1 MYKVLIADDET
12 FVRNLLEKNL
22 RASGLPIEITISA
35 ENGQEALE
43 KAFLSPPDIVI
54 TDIAMPIQNGL
65 ELIRSLKDHGISS
78 KNIIISGYDEFD
90 YAKKAIAL
98 GVTDYLLKPFMPEEL
113 ISVFEKII
121 HDLDSQKIL
130 HQNLN
135 LLMEQVDKNRFHNRS
150 NMLRS
155 LLDGAVLSK
164 EQISQLE
171 FPMETPTTKYMTCLL
186 SLIGTIWDFR
196 LQEEV
201 GSFFKLIQT
210 GYFSEALIFY
220 VVSLEPSKLILCFC
234 SQIKDEQIFQNE
246 ILKGIE
252 KLSKSLMQY
261 YDITVYA
268 SLGRSYHALNG
279 LKNSYEDALMIWKEA
294 LNPEKRI
301 RIFGENQEELK
312 LEESDVSDQIKN
324 TKSCI
329 RGAVM
334 NGNREEALGLTHQLM
349 NLYVSISNKGSEYI
363 LVSAGE
369 LIYGVA
375 DDMERNGFGKVEKDH
390 MPAFSQ
396 NMVSASLLE
405 LRGLLENYLIYC
417 CQKVSENLSQ
427 NRSEIAV
434 HMVQNYLEEHL
445 KDHTISIESAA
456 KTVHFSVSYLRQI
469 FKEVTGESFNEY
481 LIRKRMEK
489 AGELLQNTSMKISD
503 IAESCGY
510 ENQRYFA
517 SSFKKFYGCTPTD
530 FKLLVAKEHLY

>member
-201 GSFFKLIQT
+201 ESFFKLIQT

-517 SSFKKFYGCTPTD
+517 SSTPTD

>member
-201 GSFFKLIQT
+201 ESFFKLIQT

-234 SQIKDEQIFQNE
+234 SQIKDEQIFQ
-246 ILKGIE
+246 
-252 KLSKSLMQY
+252 
-261 YDITVYA
+261 
-268 SLGRSYHALNG
+268 
-279 LKNSYEDALMIWKEA
+279 
-294 LNPEKRI
+294 KR
-301 RIFGENQEELK
+301 F
-312 LEESDVSDQIKN
+312 
-324 TKSCI
+324 
-329 RGAVM
+329 
-334 NGNREEALGLTHQLM
+334 
-349 NLYVSISNKGSEYI
+349 
-363 LVSAGE
+363 
-369 LIYGVA
+369 
-375 DDMERNGFGKVEKDH
+375 
-390 MPAFSQ
+390 
-396 NMVSASLLE
+396 
-405 LRGLLENYLIYC
+405 
-417 CQKVSENLSQ
+417 
-427 NRSEIAV
+427 
-434 HMVQNYLEEHL
+434 
-445 KDHTISIESAA
+445 
-456 KTVHFSVSYLRQI
+456 
-469 FKEVTGESFNEY
+469 
-481 LIRKRMEK
+481 
-489 AGELLQNTSMKISD
+489 
-503 IAESCGY
+503 
-510 ENQRYFA
+510 
-517 SSFKKFYGCTPTD
+517 
-530 FKLLVAKEHLY
+530 

>member
-1 MYKVLIADDET
+1 M
-12 FVRNLLEKNL
+12 
-22 RASGLPIEITISA
+22 
-35 ENGQEALE
+35 
-43 KAFLSPPDIVI
+43 
-54 TDIAMPIQNGL
+54 
-65 ELIRSLKDHGISS
+65 
-78 KNIIISGYDEFD
+78 
-90 YAKKAIAL
+90 
-98 GVTDYLLKPFMPEEL
+98 
-113 ISVFEKII
+113 
-121 HDLDSQKIL
+121 
-130 HQNLN
+130 
-135 LLMEQVDKNRFHNRS
+135 RF
-150 NMLRS
+150 
-155 LLDGAVLSK
+155 
-164 EQISQLE
+164 
-171 FPMETPTTKYMTCLL
+171 
-186 SLIGTIWDFR
+186 
-196 LQEEV
+196 
-201 GSFFKLIQT
+201 
-210 GYFSEALIFY
+210 
-220 VVSLEPSKLILCFC
+220 
-234 SQIKDEQIFQNE
+234 
-246 ILKGIE
+246 LKGIE

>member
-135 LLMEQVDKNRFHNRS
+135 LLMEQVDKNRLHNRS

-171 FPMETPTTKYMTCLL
+171 FPMETPITKYMTCLL

-201 GSFFKLIQT
+201 ESFFKLIQT

-405 LRGLLENYLIYC
+405 HYLIYC

>member
-1 MYKVLIADDET
+1 M
-12 FVRNLLEKNL
+12 
-22 RASGLPIEITISA
+22 
-35 ENGQEALE
+35 
-43 KAFLSPPDIVI
+43 
-54 TDIAMPIQNGL
+54 
-65 ELIRSLKDHGISS
+65 
-78 KNIIISGYDEFD
+78 
-90 YAKKAIAL
+90 
-98 GVTDYLLKPFMPEEL
+98 
-113 ISVFEKII
+113 
-121 HDLDSQKIL
+121 
-130 HQNLN
+130 
-135 LLMEQVDKNRFHNRS
+135 
-150 NMLRS
+150 
-155 LLDGAVLSK
+155 
-164 EQISQLE
+164 
-171 FPMETPTTKYMTCLL
+171 
-186 SLIGTIWDFR
+186 
-196 LQEEV
+196 
-201 GSFFKLIQT
+201 
-210 GYFSEALIFY
+210 
-220 VVSLEPSKLILCFC
+220 
-234 SQIKDEQIFQNE
+234 
-246 ILKGIE
+246 
-252 KLSKSLMQY
+252 
-261 YDITVYA
+261 
-268 SLGRSYHALNG
+268 NG

>member
-22 RASGLPIEITISA
+22 RTSSLPIEVTISA

-43 KAFLSPPDIVI
+43 KALLSPPDIVI
-54 TDIAMPIQNGL
+54 TDIAMPIKNGL
-65 ELIRSLKDHGISS
+65 ELIQNLKENGISS

-90 YAKKAIAL
+90 YAKTAIAL
-98 GVTDYLLKPFMPEEL
+98 GVTDYLLKPFMSDEL

-121 HDLDSQKIL
+121 HDLDSQKL
-130 HQNLN
+130 FHQNIN
-135 LLMEQVDKNRFHNRS
+135 MLMEEVDKNRFQNRS

-155 LLDGAVLSK
+155 LLDGAVLSD
-164 EQISQLE
+164 EQILQLE
-171 FPMETPTTKYMTCLL
+171 FPTETSETKYQTCLL
-186 SLIGTIWDFR
+186 SLMGTIWDFR
-196 LQEEV
+196 FQEQVE
-201 GSFFKLIQT
+201 SFFKLIQT
-210 GYFSEALIFY
+210 GYFSEKLIFY
-220 VVSLEPSKLILCFC
+220 AVNLEPSKLVLCFA
-234 SQIKDEQIFQNE
+234 SQIEDERVFQNE

-268 SLGRSYHALNG
+268 SLGKSYNTLSG
-279 LKNSYEDALMIWKEA
+279 LKNSYEDALSIWKEA

-301 RIFGENQEELK
+301 RIFGEKQDEKNSEME
-312 LEESDVSDQIKN
+312 DVSAQIKN

-334 NGNREEALGLTHQLM
+334 NGKREEMLNLLQQLM

-369 LIYGVA
+369 LIYGVE
-375 DDMERNGFGKVEKDH
+375 DDMERNGFGKVEKEY

-405 LRGLLENYLIYC
+405 LHGLLEKYLSYC
-417 CQKVSENLSQ
+417 CQKVSENLTQ
-427 NRSEIAV
+427 NHSEIAV
-434 HMVQNYLEEHL
+434 HMVQHYIEEHL

-489 AGELLQNTSMKISD
+489 AGKLLQNTSMKISD
-503 IAESCGY
+503 ISESCGY
-510 ENQRYFA
+510 DNQRYFA

-530 FKLLVAKEHLY
+530 FKLIVTKEHLY

>member
-43 KAFLSPPDIVI
+43 KALLSPPDIVI
-54 TDIAMPIQNGL
+54 TDIAMPVKNGL
-65 ELIRSLKDHGISS
+65 ELIRSLKEHKIPS

-90 YAKKAIAL
+90 YAKTAIAL

-121 HDLDSQKIL
+121 HDLDSQKSL

-135 LLMEQVDKNRFHNRS
+135 MLMEQVDKSRFRNRS

-155 LLDGAVLSK
+155 LLDGAVLSE
-164 EQISQLE
+164 EQILQLE
-171 FPMETPTTKYMTCLL
+171 FPAETPETRYLTCLL
-186 SLIGTIWDFR
+186 SLMGTIWDFR
-196 LQEEV
+196 LQEQVE
-201 GSFFKLIQT
+201 SFFKLIQT
-210 GYFSEALIFY
+210 GYFSETLIFY
-220 VVSLEPSKLILCFC
+220 AVSLEPSKLALCFC
-234 SQIKDEQIFQNE
+234 SQIRDEQMFQNE
-246 ILKGIE
+246 IFKGVE
-252 KLSKSLMQY
+252 KLSRSLMQY
-261 YDITVYA
+261 YDITAYA
-268 SLGRSYHALNG
+268 SLGRIYHTLDG
-279 LKNSYEDALMIWKEA
+279 LKNSYEDALTIWKEA

-301 RIFGENQEELK
+301 RIFGEKQEETIP
-312 LEESDVSDQIKN
+312 EMSDVSGQIKN

-334 NGNREEALGLTHQLM
+334 NGNCAETLGLLQQLM
-349 NLYVSISNKGSEYI
+349 NLYASISNKGSEYI

-375 DDMERNGFGKVEKDH
+375 DDLERNGFGKAEKDR
-390 MPAFSQ
+390 MPAFRQ

-405 LRGLLENYLIYC
+405 LRGLLEEYLTYC
-417 CQKVSENLSQ
+417 CRKVSENLSR

-510 ENQRYFA
+510 DNQRYFA

-530 FKLLVAKEHLY
+530 FKVIVAKEHLY